1 MNKTLNNLLGVALI
15 VVIGFVLIES
25 GYFLGRREGHST
37 FDRTR
42 LNFMPGYTISGG
54 GPCAF
59 SEHPSSH
66 HWGNHKMMGE
76 YYFQTAPLDAP

>member
-15 VVIGFVLIES
+15 VIIGFVLIES

-42 LNFMPGYTISGG
+42 L
-54 GPCAF
+54 
-59 SEHPSSH
+59 
-66 HWGNHKMMGE
+66 
-76 YYFQTAPLDAP
+76 